1 MIVKMMRHKKL
12 WTLLLLGLAV
22 AAIIVLASGLSGLE
36 LLPGHPFSFGGGLPS
51 MSGGSSF
58 SQSPPIADFL
68 RILMAFFILVLFP
81 LSIIYLII
89 SSEARKRLLRD
100 AIAILSFIVLLYF
113 ISRAL
118 HQFGLQPQGNLP
130 QAPAPPPATD
140 LPAPADFVS
149 HPPQWFV
156 FTASLILIGLLLALL
171 WFLWQRAGRRGR
183 VAPLQALAQEAEE
196 ALADLRAGGNLK
208 DTIMRCYAE
217 MSRVLR
223 ERRGIRRKKAMT
235 PREFEQHLQA
245 AGLSDEHVQ
254 RLTRLFEAV
263 RYGGKKTGE
272 REEREAQACLEAIVV
287 AYEGPS

>member
-1 MIVKMMRHKKL
+1 M
-12 WTLLLLGLAV
+12 
-22 AAIIVLASGLSGLE
+22 
-36 LLPGHPFSFGGGLPS
+36 
-51 MSGGSSF
+51 
-58 SQSPPIADFL
+58 ADFL

-118 HQFGLQPQGNLP
+118 HQFGLQPQGNMP

-149 HPPQWFV
+149 HPPPWFV
-156 FTASLILIGLLLALL
+156 FTASLILIGLLLAVL
-171 WFLWQRAGRRGR
+171 WFLWQRAGRGR
-183 VAPLQALAQEAEE
+183 ARPLQLLAQEAEE
-196 ALADLRAGGNLK
+196 ALADLCAGGNLK
-208 DTIMRCYAE
+208 DTILRCYAE
-217 MSRVLR
+217 MSRVLS

-245 AGLSDEHVQ
+245 AGLRDDHVQ

-263 RYGGKKTGE
+263 RYGGRRTGE
-272 REEREAQACLEAIVV
+272 AEEREAQACLEAIVI
-287 AYEGPS
+287 AYGGSS